1 MVPNMADDD
10 IIEEETSEVEETE
23 ELTES
28 TVKGWV
34 REAIEDVLG
43 RIPGEGTVETAKEEA
58 DETNL
63 SIRQIEAA
71 ARKAVEEAMEP
82 LKASIEKSTKPAK
95 KAAPKPKPKPE
106 PAVEESPS
114 KTATTGAKLRKFMW
128 GDDK

>member
-1 MVPNMADDD
+1 MVQIMADDETP
-10 IIEEETSEVEETE
+10 EEETKEIE

-34 REAIEDVLG
+34 REAIEDVLSQ
-43 RIPGEGTVETAKEEA
+43 IPGEGTVETAKEEA

-71 ARKAVEEAMEP
+71 ARKAVEEAMGP

-95 KAAPKPKPKPE
+95 KAAPKPNPKPQ

-114 KTATTGAKLRKFMW
+114 KTMTTGAKLRKIMW